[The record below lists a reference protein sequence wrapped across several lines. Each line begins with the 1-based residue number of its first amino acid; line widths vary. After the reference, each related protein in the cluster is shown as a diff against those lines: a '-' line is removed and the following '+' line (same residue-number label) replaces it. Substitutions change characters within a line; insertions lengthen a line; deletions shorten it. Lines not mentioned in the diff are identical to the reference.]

1 MVEIS
6 VPARVNK
13 KIGLFSLYSLN
24 VVKHASILK
33 TLIKVVPLRLNNLKN
48 CYFLIDFFERIFFDR
63 KEYFRRNYVALN
75 LILKYFLPFINLL
88 IIPNVPILL
97 CPIR

>member
-63 KEYFRRNYVALN
+63 KEYFRRNYVT
-75 LILKYFLPFINLL
+75 FINLL